1 MRRLVAL
8 DLPGSDG
15 FVDELRRA
23 WDDGDAVL
31 PIDARLPP
39 PARDALLTSQRP
51 AVIVHANGS
60 REERR
65 DGVPVLDG
73 DALVVATSGTTGDP
87 KGVVLTHA
95 AVRAS
100 AEATSAR
107 LRIDPVSDSW
117 LCCLPVAHIGG
128 LSVITRALASGTR
141 LRVIP
146 AFDPEAVARAA
157 ADGATLVSL
166 VPAALD
172 RLEHRGRG
180 AVGAWRVILLG
191 GSAMPPALPTN
202 AVRTYGMTETGSG
215 VVYDGRPLA
224 GVELAIE
231 DGQVLLRGPMLLRA
245 YRTPA
250 PGLDELTPDGID
262 PRTTE
267 GWFATGDA
275 GRVLDDGTLHVAGRI
290 GDVIVTGGEKVWPE
304 PVERVLA
311 AAAGVADVAIGSR
324 PDERWG
330 VRVVAFVV
338 PTDPAAMPTLG
349 ALRAAVKAV
358 LPAYAAP
365 QELVVVDRIPRT
377 AIGKVRRADLNMGQ
391 SELR

>member
-8 DLPGSDG
+8 DLPGTDG

-39 PARDALLTSQRP
+39 PARDALLASQRP
-51 AVIVHANGS
+51 SVIVHADGS
-60 REERR
+60 REDRR

-107 LRIDPVSDSW
+107 LGVDPLSDSW

-128 LSVITRALASGTR
+128 LSVITRALASGTG

-146 AFDPEAVARAA
+146 TFDLEAVVLAA
-157 ADGATLVSL
+157 SQGATLVSL
-166 VPAALD
+166 VPTALQRLD
-172 RLEHRGRG
+172 RHG
-180 AVGAWRVILLG
+180 VGVWRVILLG
-191 GSAMPPALPTN
+191 GSAMPPSLPPN

-215 VVYDGRPLA
+215 VVYDGRPLI
-224 GVELAIE
+224 GVELALK

-250 PGLDELTPDGID
+250 SQASPEAGVLTPDGID

-275 GRVLDDGTLHVAGRI
+275 GRLLDDGTLQVAGRI

-304 PVERVLA
+304 PVERLLA
-311 AAAGVADVAIGSR
+311 TAPGVADVAIGSR
-324 PDERWG
+324 PDARWG
-330 VRVVAFVV
+330 ARVVAFVV
-338 PTDPAAMPTLG
+338 PTDPAARPTLD

-377 AIGKVRRADLNMGQ
+377 AIGKVRR

>member
-8 DLPGSDG
+8 DLPGGDA
-15 FVDELRRA
+15 FVDELRRV

-31 PIDARLPP
+31 AIDARLPP
-39 PARDALLTSQRP
+39 PSRDALLASQRP
-51 AVIVHANGS
+51 SIIVHADGS
-60 REERR
+60 REDRR

-95 AVRAS
+95 AVHSS
-100 AEATSAR
+100 AEATSVM
-107 LRIDPVSDSW
+107 LGVDPLSDSW

-128 LSVITRALASGTR
+128 LSVITRAVASGTG

-172 RLEHRGRG
+172 RLQRQ
-180 AVGAWRVILLG
+180 AATAAIDAWRVILLG
-191 GSAMPPALPTN
+191 GSAMPPSLPPN

-224 GVELAIE
+224 GVELAIN

-250 PGLDELTPDGID
+250 SEASSEAGPPTPEGID
-262 PRTTE
+262 PRTTD

-275 GRVLDDGTLHVAGRI
+275 GRVLEDGSLQVAGRI

-304 PVERVLA
+304 SVERVLA
-311 AAAGVADVAIGSR
+311 TAPGIADVAIGSR
-324 PDERWG
+324 PDDRWG
-330 VRVVAFVV
+330 ARVVVFVV
-338 PTDPAAMPTLG
+338 PTDPAASPTLD

-365 QELVVVDRIPRT
+365 QELVVMNRIPRT
-377 AIGKVRRADLNMGQ
+377 AIGKVRR